1 MTILLLPIF
10 LFGLVISWIVYLG
23 VQQANESA
31 LATQRIPEINRSQQ
45 PAVTE
50 TQPRAIAHQR

>member
-23 VQQANESA
+23 VQQANETT
-31 LATQRIPEINRSQQ
+31 LAAQRIPEINRSPQ
-45 PAVTE
+45 PAATE
-50 TQPRAIAHQR
+50 TQPRAVAHQR

>member
-23 VQQANESA
+23 VQQANETA
-31 LATQRIPEINRSQQ
+31 LATQRIQVNPGHSQPTMTDEPVRVVAQ
-45 PAVTE
+45 
-50 TQPRAIAHQR
+50 QR

>member
-23 VQQANESA
+23 VLQANESA
-31 LATQRIPEINRSQQ
+31 LASPRIPAAGTHQQ
-45 PAVTE
+45 AEMVDEPV
-50 TQPRAIAHQR
+50 RVIAQQR

>member
-23 VQQANESA
+23 VQQANETT
-31 LATQRIPEINRSQQ
+31 LATQRIPLDDAN
-45 PAVTE
+45 PKAAVADEPTRVVA
-50 TQPRAIAHQR
+50 QKR

>member
-23 VQQANESA
+23 VQQANECAMSLQRA
-31 LATQRIPEINRSQQ
+31 RDHERRPQQLELDELRDSLARNR
-45 PAVTE
+45 
-50 TQPRAIAHQR
+50 